1 MLFVTHLLWLAHS
14 YWEILPLPYISLH
27 YFLLYVAYLGVI
39 PIFSWKEKYRLKM
52 FSLSFYCKSS
62 VIKEYEEKKSNTF
75 NRCLTSPWRFCLFQ
89 FLSTQWKNSRSN
101 KLLEAY
107 IILWTKIFSLVMFLF
122 CWDFC
127 NSIRLVS
134 YLLFLH

>member
-1 MLFVTHLLWLAHS
+1 MTHLLWLAHS
-14 YWEILPLPYISLH
+14 YWEILPVLYISLH

-39 PIFSWKEKYRLKM
+39 LIFSWKEKYRLKL
-52 FSLSFYCKSS
+52 FSLSFYCKPSI
-62 VIKEYEEKKSNTF
+62 IKEYEEKKSNIF
-75 NRCLTSPWRFCLFQ
+75 SRCLTSSLRFCLFQ
-89 FLSTQWKNSRSN
+89 FLSAQWKNSGRN
-101 KLLEAY
+101 KLLEAH

-127 NSIRLVS
+127 NSIRLLS